1 MEITGKNSS
10 ISLEAYANSL
20 KVRERGP
27 SENAAEG
34 SAAAPIAQDKV
45 VLSPRAREI
54 AEAHKAANE
63 AEDVRADK
71 VDRLRQQIGG
81 GPIASMAIGSPSACS
96 RNRFST
102 RYSKPFPPSACGLT
116 EWSAVNLPGSF

>member
-81 GPIASMAIGSPSACS
+81 GTYRIDGDRIAIRMLKESVLNEI
-96 RNRFST
+96 
-102 RYSKPFPPSACGLT
+102 L
-116 EWSAVNLPGSF
+116 